1 MFSHNRKLLIA
12 GLVAMLSFFTCIGV
26 GHVASSSPDSKPI
39 SVGQSDM
46 FSKEMQADPVPKI
59 FDGIKKQFTNTNP
72 LSFDNL
78 VSWTAFFFVFGVGIL
93 VLIAYHEKFSKRQDK

>member
-1 MFSHNRKLLIA
+1 MIA

-26 GHVASSSPDSKPI
+26 GHVASSSDSKPI
-39 SVGQSDM
+39 SVDQSDM
-46 FSKEMQADPVPKI
+46 FSEEMQADPVPKI
-59 FDGIKKQFTNTNP
+59 FDGIKQEFANTNP

-78 VSWTAFFFVFGVGIL
+78 VSWMAFFFVFGVGFL